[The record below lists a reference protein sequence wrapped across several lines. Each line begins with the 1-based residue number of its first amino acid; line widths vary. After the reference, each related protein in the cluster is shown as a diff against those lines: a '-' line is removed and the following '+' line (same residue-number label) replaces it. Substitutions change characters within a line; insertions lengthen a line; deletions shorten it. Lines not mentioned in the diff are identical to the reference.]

1 VGRLTGIE
9 TVLLDLDGTLYVG
22 SQVVPG
28 APEAVRWLRDQGLTV
43 RFCTN
48 TDSIPPAALADRLA
62 RLGLPATEEELVTP
76 VAVAAQ
82 RFASTDEARVLAVA
96 ADGVRQL
103 LAGCLA
109 GPGDRVTHVLVAD
122 PSYGATYDDLDAGF
136 RAVRAGAELVATQV
150 NWIAR
155 RDDGEHLDTGR
166 WVRLLEYATGQTAR
180 VLGKPSP
187 EFFTA
192 PSMRSAG
199 GHRARWSWGT
209 TWPPTSVVAGR
220 SARPQCWSAVA
231 RVTAPAGRPSRAGR
245 GRRQRHRPAGT
256 APRLSAPDRSPED
269 VDWCGG
275 PAPSARL
282 GRSTWNSATR
292 EAQRELSSPSRRR
305 CGVQV
310 VALHVGAQ
318 QQPEGHEVDQQ
329 L

>member
-1 VGRLTGIE
+1 VGRLTGID

-48 TDSIPPAALADRLA
+48 TDSVTPAALADRLA

-76 VAVAAQ
+76 VAVAA
-82 RFASTDEARVLAVA
+82 RLFASTDEARVLAVA

-122 PSYGATYDDLDAGF
+122 PSYGATYDDLDGF

-150 NWIAR
+150 NRIAR
-155 RDDGEHLDTGR
+155 RDDGEHLDTGG

-192 PSMRSAG
+192 PLDAL
-199 GHRARWSWGT
+199 
-209 TWPPTSVVAGR
+209 GR
-220 SARPQCWSAVA
+220 RPQSALVVGDDLA
-231 RVTAPAGRPSRAGR
+231 TDIGGGRAVGAATVLVGSGKGDRPSRAPKSSR
-245 GRRQRHRPAGT
+245 TRSSTASPTCRDCSEAERTRP
-256 APRLSAPDRSPED
+256 
-269 VDWCGG
+269 
-275 PAPSARL
+275 
-282 GRSTWNSATR
+282 
-292 EAQRELSSPSRRR
+292 
-305 CGVQV
+305 
-310 VALHVGAQ
+310 
-318 QQPEGHEVDQQ
+318 QP
-329 L
+329 